1 MCLGPKEAVF
11 EKAEESSHQFN
22 PLYIRGHIDGRLIF
36 RMLVDGVDVVNLMR
50 YSIFKKLVR
59 EDDELVNT
67 NLTLNVYVSS
77 SLWICW

>member
-11 EKAEESSHQFN
+11 EKAEESSYQFN
-22 PLYIRGHIDGRLIF
+22 PLYIRGHIDGRLIS
-36 RMLVDGVDVVNLMR
+36 RMLVDGVVVVNLMR

-77 SLWICW
+77 SL